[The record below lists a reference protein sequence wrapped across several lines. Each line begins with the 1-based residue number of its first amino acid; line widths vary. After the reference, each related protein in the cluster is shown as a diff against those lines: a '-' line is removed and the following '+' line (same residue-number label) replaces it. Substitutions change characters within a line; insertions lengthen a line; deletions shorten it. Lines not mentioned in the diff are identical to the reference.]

1 MITTITTIAHMLSL
15 RIKDERGA
23 TAVEYGLMVALIAVV
38 IIAAV
43 AALGGVLNTS
53 FADTCAAIDGAAAT
67 PSATCPKTRPHG
79 PPDRL
84 ERAARPNLA
93 WPGPRR
99 SRPAP
104 IPGRSHST

>member
-43 AALGGVLNTS
+43 AALGGVLNESFTETCTS
-53 FADTCAAIDGAAAT
+53 IAANTTGT
-67 PSATCPKTRPHG
+67 TTCP
-79 PPDRL
+79 
-84 ERAARPNLA
+84 
-93 WPGPRR
+93 
-99 SRPAP
+99 
-104 IPGRSHST
+104 